1 MTRRV
6 FGFCIGAAV
15 LSAQDKN
22 AQDKNTKDKH
32 AGKKVFTFH
41 GKIESINANEKSM
54 SINGENVDGWMAA
67 MTMIYPVD
75 NADVF
80 KTARVG
86 DSIEAT
92 VYQDDYTLYNVKVV
106 APQPKK

>member
-6 FGFCIGAAV
+6 FTLAVAAGV
-15 LSAQDKN
+15 VCAQDKN
-22 AQDKNTKDKH
+22 AKDKH
-32 AGKKVFTFH
+32 AGKKVYTFH
-41 GKIESINANEKSM
+41 GKIESISASEKSM

-75 NADVF
+75 NAEVF
-80 KTARVG
+80 KTAKVG

-92 VYQDDYTLYNVKVV
+92 VYQDDYTLYNVRVV
-106 APQPKK
+106 SPQKKK

>member
-1 MTRRV
+1 MTRRI
-6 FGFCIGAAV
+6 FGILVTAAV
-15 LSAQDKN
+15 LSAQDKG
-22 AQDKNTKDKH
+22 AADKAKDKH

-54 SINGENVDGWMAA
+54 SINGQNVDGWMAA

-75 NADVF
+75 NADIF
-80 KTARVG
+80 KTAKVG

-106 APQPKK
+106 SAKK

>member
-1 MTRRV
+1 MA
-6 FGFCIGAAV
+6 AAV
-15 LSAQDKN
+15 LLSAQDKG
-22 AQDKNTKDKH
+22 AKDKH

-41 GKIESINANEKSM
+41 GKIESINAAEKSM

-80 KTARVG
+80 KTAKVG
-86 DSIEAT
+86 DNIEAT
-92 VYQDDYTLYNVKVV
+92 VYQDDYTLYNVRVTQS
-106 APQPKK
+106 QPKK

>member
-1 MTRRV
+1 MTRRI
-6 FGFCIGAAV
+6 FELCIAAAV

-22 AQDKNTKDKH
+22 AKDKH

-41 GKIESINANEKSM
+41 GKIESINATEKSM

-80 KTARVG
+80 KTAKVG
-86 DSIEAT
+86 DNVEAT
-92 VYQDDYTLYNVKVV
+92 VYQDDYTLYNVRVFN
-106 APQPKK
+106 PPSKK

>member
-1 MTRRV
+1 M
-6 FGFCIGAAV
+6 
-15 LSAQDKN
+15 
-22 AQDKNTKDKH
+22 
-32 AGKKVFTFH
+32 
-41 GKIESINANEKSM
+41 ANERNQKGFSLIELLVVVMIGLIVAAFAVPTFLTALRNFRLGGDSM

-80 KTARVG
+80 KTAKVG

-106 APQPKK
+106 AAKK